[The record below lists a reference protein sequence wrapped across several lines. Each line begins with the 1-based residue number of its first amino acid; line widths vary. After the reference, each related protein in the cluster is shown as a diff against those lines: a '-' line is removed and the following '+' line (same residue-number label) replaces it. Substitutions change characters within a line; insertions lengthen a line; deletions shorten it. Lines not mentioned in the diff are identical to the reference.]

1 MARTIAI
8 IGALEKEV
16 SQIYDTLSE
25 RSMVEEAG
33 LAVARGTFEGVR
45 VVACTAGMG
54 TVNAAA
60 ATQHL
65 LSRYGRVR

>member
-1 MARTIAI
+1 MAGTIAI

-33 LAVARGTFEGVR
+33 LTVARGTFEDV
-45 VVACTAGMG
+45 
-54 TVNAAA
+54 
-60 ATQHL
+60 QEI
-65 LSRYGRVR
+65 GRAHV